1 MFNYYTIL
9 HDRYEHD
16 YHKNMPYNIHIY
28 QHITYHN
35 MVLSFILW
43 KLTLLRLQVNAS
55 PSLTANT
62 VADYEMKYGLLDD
75 LLTSR
80 D

>member
-1 MFNYYTIL
+1 
-9 HDRYEHD
+9 
-16 YHKNMPYNIHIY
+16 
-28 QHITYHN
+28 